1 MNYKKRLALVPS
13 IGDPKK
19 VTFEGLEGAVRAR
32 AQEWIQDL
40 MEAEVTEFLS
50 RMKGERLG
58 SRVDVQGYRNG
69 HGKPRGFAMMNG
81 TITVRRPRTRGT
93 EERFVSKILPLF
105 KRHTKELGNTL
116 PELYLHGLSK
126 GDFELALRG
135 LLGGAAPLSA
145 SSIGRLKEKWQAEY
159 DQWKKR
165 DLSKLEIVY
174 QWADG
179 LYVKAGIDDR
189 KSALLVIVGADTKG
203 KKHVLAM
210 EPGHRESGDSWKAV
224 LRDLK
229 ARGLKSPRAT
239 CADGHL
245 GIWSALSEIFPES
258 AELRCWNHRIVN
270 VLDKMAKKEQT
281 VAAEFLKAMPYAE
294 TKKECER
301 LRDEFAAKYRKA
313 EPKAV
318 ECLEKDWARLTA
330 FYSFPKQHWVHLR
343 TTNIVESPFSGIRL
357 RTEASR
363 RFKKVENAVALIWK
377 LMMVAETHSW
387 NALQSADLLPG
398 VSAGLIYR
406 DGVRVVEEK
415 KSVNKTPEKEAA

>member
-1 MNYKKRLALVPS
+1 VKYKKRLSLTPS
-13 IGDPKK
+13 IEEPKK
-19 VTFEGLEGAVRAR
+19 AAYEGLEVAVRMR

-40 MEAEVTEFLS
+40 MEAEVEEFLG
-50 RMKGERLG
+50 RLKGERRG

-69 HGKPRGFAMMNG
+69 HGKPRGFAMTNG
-81 TITVRRPRTRGT
+81 TVRVRRPRTRGT
-93 EERFVSKILPLF
+93 ADRFESKILPLF
-105 KRHTKELGNTL
+105 KRHTVELANTL

-159 DQWKKR
+159 EEWKKR
-165 DLSKLEIVY
+165 DLSHLEIVY

-189 KSALLVIVGADTKG
+189 KSALLVIIGADTKG

-210 EPGHRESGDSWKAV
+210 ESGHRESGDSWKAV
-224 LRDLK
+224 LRDLR

-245 GIWSALSEIFPES
+245 GIWSALAEIFPES

-270 VLDKMAKKEQT
+270 VLDKMAKSEQS
-281 VAAEFLKAMPYAE
+281 VAAELLKAMPYSE
-294 TKKECER
+294 TKSECER
-301 LRDEFAAKYRKA
+301 LRDEFAAKYRKR
-313 EPKAV
+313 EPRAV

-330 FYSFPKQHWVHLR
+330 FYDFPKEHWIHLR

-377 LMMVAETHSW
+377 LMLVAEKHSW
-387 NALQSADLLPG
+387 NKLQSADLLAG
-398 VSAGLIYR
+398 VFAGLVYR

-415 KSVNKTPEKEAA
+415 TINKTTEKEAA